1 MPSILVGSLKG
12 GTGKSTIC
20 LQLATYFASRGVDV
34 MLLDADP
41 QCSSSRFIERRNDA
55 GIEPRIHCA
64 NASGNIYAT
73 VRDLSQR
80 YELVIVDTGGYSGR
94 ELHTGALAADLLYV
108 PIRASQ
114 VDLETLPEMLDTVI
128 VPAKDRNPDLR
139 SYVLISQ
146 GPTNPM
152 IHETAAAKAALAEF
166 PDLTLSRVV
175 VRERKIYRD
184 ATLSGTGVVE
194 CSNPAAKAEIQLL
207 GQEIETLLAKKETQ
221 HG

>member
-1 MPSILVGSLKG
+1 MSVIMIGALKG

-20 LQLATYFASRGVDV
+20 IQLATYFAGRGVDV

-41 QCSSSRFIERRNDA
+41 QCSASRFVLRRNDA

-73 VRDLSQR
+73 VRDLARR
-80 YELVIVDTGGYSGR
+80 YDLVLDDTGGYSGR

-114 VDLETLPEMLDTVI
+114 VDLETLPEMLYGVI
-128 VPAKDRNPDLR
+128 IPAKDRNPDLR
-139 SYVLISQ
+139 ALALISQ

-152 IHETAAAKAALAEF
+152 ITETAAAKAAIAGF
-166 PDLTLSRVV
+166 DDLDLSSVV
-175 VRERKIYRD
+175 IRERKIYRD
-184 ATLSGTGVVE
+184 ATLAGLGVIE
-194 CSNPAAKAEIQLL
+194 TPNAAAKAEIQLL
-207 GQEIETLLAKKETQ
+207 GREIETLLTKEP
-221 HG
+221 HHV